1 MTLKMFFMEPGKTR
15 KDPQR
20 ILWGI
25 GNTRKD

>member
-1 MTLKMFFMEPGKTR
+1 MALNMFFMEPGKTC

-25 GNTRKD
+25 GNTRED